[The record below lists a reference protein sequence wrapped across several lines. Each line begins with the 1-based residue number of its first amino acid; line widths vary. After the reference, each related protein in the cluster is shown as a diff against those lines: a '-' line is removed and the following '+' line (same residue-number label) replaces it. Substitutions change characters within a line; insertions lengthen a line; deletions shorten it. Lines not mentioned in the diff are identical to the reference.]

1 MDTDT
6 DLNILTYFRC
16 ITHNRSRLGQSW
28 EVTPC
33 AGVGGGSGGRG
44 CVLRYTGPLCDTAE
58 THTLESNSP
67 PVWKSHA
74 LCTLD
79 EASVYRGCLQAAIL
93 ATSPIMPTDVFH
105 LRGALL

>member
-1 MDTDT
+1 M
-6 DLNILTYFRC
+6 
-16 ITHNRSRLGQSW
+16 H
-28 EVTPC
+28 P
-33 AGVGGGSGGRG
+33 A
-44 CVLRYTGPLCDTAE
+44 GPLLCWLVLLLVGAQG
-58 THTLESNSP
+58 HTLESNSP